1 MNSIP
6 YQLSPHLSTARKP
19 CHPERSLAMSE
30 ANCQTESKDPYE
42 LVLPPQCE
50 EFSPVE
56 QDNAIT
62 PSDDDLIEQA

>member
-1 MNSIP
+1 MSLWSDTP
-6 YQLSPHLSTARKP
+6 SR

-30 ANCQTESKDPYE
+30 ANRQTKSKDPYK
-42 LVLPPQCE
+42 LVLPPAMRGV
-50 EFSPVE
+50 SPVR